1 MGYRWGI
8 IGTGHIAH
16 QFAKG
21 LKICSSSEC
30 YAVASR
36 GMGKAK
42 KFAAEEAFTKAY
54 GSYEELFKDPLVD
67 IVYIA
72 TPNHLHYSL
81 TTEALENGKNVLC
94 EKPFASNLAQVK
106 EMVEKAKE
114 KNLFLMEA
122 LWSRFLP
129 SIIETKKLIE
139 TGEIG
144 TPLILQAEFGIHPPY
159 NPESRLF
166 NPELGGGTIPD
177 IGIYPIFL
185 SLLLFGEPTELK
197 VVSTPAETGTDMS
210 TAIIMKHQGEKIS
223 VLLSTFATSLKSNA
237 TISGTEGRIELKR
250 MFHTPTRVTVLKE
263 NEEKEREIELS
274 YVGNGYNY
282 EAEEAIKCLNEK
294 KIESDLLPHSFSLKL
309 MELLDKVTSLA
320 KVSGVKTEKINQ
332 GE

>member
-1 MGYRWGI
+1 DPEYLYYGRKTWELA
-8 IGTGHIAH
+8 IA
-16 QFAKG
+16 AILSG
-21 LKICSSSEC
+21 
-30 YAVASR
+30 
-36 GMGKAK
+36 
-42 KFAAEEAFTKAY
+42 
-54 GSYEELFKDPLVD
+54 
-67 IVYIA
+67 
-72 TPNHLHYSL
+72 NHLL
-81 TTEALENGKNVLC
+81 LAGPKATGKNVLC